1 MSEIRDKSL
10 ACDGELKLDWVKKR
24 MDILRQL
31 DRNFEVEKPFEEK
44 TIGISLHLEA
54 KTAYMAL
61 VFRNGGAKVGITGS
75 NPLSTQDDVC
85 AALAREDG
93 LQVFAWHGTTDE
105 EYKRHLR
112 MVLDMGPDIII
123 DDGGDLVR
131 LLHSEKTSVAK
142 GVIGGCEETTTGVQR
157 LKALVKEGKL
167 SFPMFAVND
176 ARMKYLFDNRYG
188 TGQSVW
194 DGIMRSTNLSVAGKT
209 VAVIGYGWCGKG
221 IAMRASGLGANV
233 IVVEVDPVK
242 AIEAVMDGYRVKK
255 AAQAAQESD
264 FLITATGSIDALGEE
279 AISNLKDGSI
289 LANAGH
295 FDVEIKKKALKRLAI
310 QERGVRNNI
319 REYEFKD
326 GRCVYL
332 LSEGRLVNLAA
343 GDGHPVEIMDTS
355 FALQLLTARYLIE
368 NREELSSDLYPVPPK
383 VDREVAKLK
392 LEALGIE
399 IDQLSNKQVEYL
411 ASWK

>member
-31 DRNFEVEKPFEEK
+31 DRNFKVEKPFEEK

-85 AALAREDG
+85 ACLAKEAG
-93 LQVFAWHGTTDE
+93 LQVFAWHGATDE

-112 MVLDMGPDIII
+112 MVLEMGPDIII

-131 LLHSEKTSVAK
+131 LLHSEKTTVAK
-142 GVIGGCEETTTGVQR
+142 GVIGGCEETTTGVKR
-157 LKALVKEGKL
+157 LKALAKEGKL

-176 ARMKYLFDNRYG
+176 AKMKYLFDNRYG

-255 AAQAAQESD
+255 ASQATQESD

-295 FDVEIKKKALKRLAI
+295 FDVEIKKKALKKLAVK
-310 QERGVRNNI
+310 EREVRDNI

-355 FALQLLTARYLIE
+355 FALQLLTARYLIR
-368 NREELSSDLYPVPPK
+368 NREELSSDLHPVPPE

-399 IDQLSNKQVEYL
+399 IDQLSNKQLKYL
-411 ASWK
+411 ASWE